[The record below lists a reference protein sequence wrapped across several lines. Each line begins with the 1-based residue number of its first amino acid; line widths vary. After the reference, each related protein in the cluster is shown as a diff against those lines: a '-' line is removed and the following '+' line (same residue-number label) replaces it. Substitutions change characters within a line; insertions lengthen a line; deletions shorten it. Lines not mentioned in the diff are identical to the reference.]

1 MSNMDTSTIQSEPFV
16 EDGLLFRKP
25 CIDDVEDLLAVKND
39 EEAAMLLGGVHH
51 QYTKEDITKWIDFHN
66 SQDDEAVF
74 VIVDLNSNHVIGHA
88 GIYKIDMRVRKA
100 EYGILIGAK
109 SARGKGYGTK
119 ITKAITDYGFKTLGL
134 HKIKVLVLK
143 ENLPSLFMCK
153 KCGFIEE
160 GTLVDENFKNGRYYD
175 VVVMAKFETIA

>member
-1 MSNMDTSTIQSEPFV
+1 MDTNSIQPVQFIVDS
-16 EDGLLFRKP
+16 LLFRKP
-25 CIDDVEDLLAVKND
+25 CNDDIEDLLAVKND
-39 EEAAMLLGGVHH
+39 EEAALLLGGIHH
-51 QYTKEDITKWIDFHN
+51 QYTKEDIQKWIEFHN

-74 VIVDLNSNHVIGHA
+74 VIVDLNTKHVIGHA
-88 GIYKIDMRVRKA
+88 GIYKIDKRIRKA
-100 EYGILIGAK
+100 EYGILIGTK

-119 ITKAITDYGFKTLGL
+119 ITNAITDYGFKTLGL

-143 ENLPSLFMCK
+143 DNLPSLFMCK

-175 VVVMAKFETIA
+175 VVIMAKFETIA